1 MMIIKNILMFVIKVS
16 EVKATTII
24 IIIAMILIIIII
36 KMISKVSAIKA
47 FLSMQHP
54 AHTPAINPS
63 TLDIQVLS
71 IILISV
77 ITTMVIMMMI
87 NNQVEDYIAP
97 RFSHKRKSKLR
108 QKILEA
114 HANVKVEMI
123 FYDHTNVINCYY
135 HHTLS
140 HMIIYC
146 DTFPIYCHI

>member
-1 MMIIKNILMFVIKVS
+1 MFSIKVS
-16 EVKATTII
+16 KVKATTII
-24 IIIAMILIIIII
+24 IIIATILTIIII

-71 IILISV
+71 IILISL
-77 ITTMVIMMMI
+77 ITTMIIMMI

-114 HANVKVEMI
+114 HANVKVEI
-123 FYDHTNVINCYY
+123 FIQDHTNVINCLY

-140 HMIIYC
+140 HMIIYIVLLSHI
-146 DTFPIYCHI
+146 IYILSYFLHDQ

>member
-1 MMIIKNILMFVIKVS
+1 
-16 EVKATTII
+16 
-24 IIIAMILIIIII
+24 
-36 KMISKVSAIKA
+36 
-47 FLSMQHP
+47 MQHP

-77 ITTMVIMMMI
+77 ITTMIIKMMMI

-114 HANVKVEMI
+114 HANVKVEIIKYMI
-123 FYDHTNVINCYY
+123 TQMSLTAIITMHCHILSHITYILSYMIMYDHL
-135 HHTLS
+135 LS
-140 HMIIYC
+140 ICQHEGSEP
-146 DTFPIYCHI
+146 D